1 LFEADSSVQE
11 LQQLKSTISA
21 VQYPHVKRL
30 AEDATRAYGRD
41 STMAELARL
50 WERRWDDLL
59 KGQGSDPRLLVSYW
73 ASNEGKLELKKYE
86 LKLLEWAE
94 NFGV

>member
-1 LFEADSSVQE
+1 
-11 LQQLKSTISA
+11 
-21 VQYPHVKRL
+21 
-30 AEDATRAYGRD
+30 
-41 STMAELARL
+41 MAELARL